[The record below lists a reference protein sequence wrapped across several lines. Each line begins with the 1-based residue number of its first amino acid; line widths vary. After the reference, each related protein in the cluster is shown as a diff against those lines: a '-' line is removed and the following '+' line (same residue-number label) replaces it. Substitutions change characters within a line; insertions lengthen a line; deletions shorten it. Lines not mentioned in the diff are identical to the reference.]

1 MSSVLQQIAEQFECI
16 DPDKANELRRIEQ
29 VYTHFGFDGS
39 IVAQASDKESATRRL
54 LHYLPRM
61 ARMKDFRL
69 YRIGVGEQ
77 ENGGYAHQAI
87 ALLDA
92 HHLPTPG
99 NTLAVLDP
107 IGAET
112 STTPSASDDVS
123 RPSASDDVSHQ
134 YFFEVW
140 QTLQHYYGRGCALIP
155 DNERSRSTQAGGQP
169 AKNST
174 HQVAGYVSG
183 RNRAS
188 TQSVY

>member
-29 VYTHFGFDGS
+29 VYIHFGFDDS
-39 IVAQASDKESATRRL
+39 IATQASDKEGATGRL

-77 ENGGYAHQAI
+77 ENGGYAHQAV

-107 IGAET
+107 IGTEA
-112 STTPSASDDVS
+112 STTPTASDEL
-123 RPSASDDVSHQ
+123 SHQ

-140 QTLQHYYGRGCALIP
+140 QTLQRYYGQGCALIP
-155 DNERSRSTQAGGQP
+155 DNERPHSKHIAGCL
-169 AKNST
+169 AKNGAQHT
-174 HQVAGYVSG
+174 VGYVPERSQTS
-183 RNRAS
+183 A
-188 TQSVY
+188 

>member
-29 VYTHFGFDGS
+29 VYTHFGFDDS
-39 IVAQASDKESATRRL
+39 IAAQAGDKESATRRL

-123 RPSASDDVSHQ
+123 HQ

-155 DNERSRSTQAGGQP
+155 DNERSRSTQAAGQP

-174 HQVAGYVSG
+174 QQVAGYVSE
-183 RNRAS
+183 RNRTS
-188 TQSVY
+188 TQSVC